1 MSNIKIA
8 ILGATSQI
16 ARDLIA
22 IISFEKSIELFLFGR
37 YPEKI
42 SIWLNNLGL
51 HKSQFVGSF
60 DTFSSQ
66 HFDVI
71 INFIGIGSPSA
82 ALEMGP
88 SIFDITSQ
96 YDELAINYLKK
107 APQCRYIFLSSGAAY
122 CSTFKIPADET
133 TNAIV
138 DINNLHPQDWYG
150 VSKLHAECRH
160 RALSSLPIVDIRVFN
175 YFSHSQNM
183 QSRFLI
189 TDIVRSIRDR
199 KTLKTSSE
207 IMFRDYITPKDFHSI
222 ISAILDSPPKNDVI
236 DCYSKSPIEKFILLE
251 AFKDE
256 FGLQYQYEK
265 NVIGVN
271 ATGRKPYYYSLNKRA
286 SQFGYQPS
294 LTSLEGVIFET
305 QLFFKKLDSN

>member
-22 IISFEKSIELFLFGR
+22 IISSEKSIALFLFGR
-37 YPEKI
+37 HPEKI
-42 SIWLNNLGL
+42 SNWLNNLGL
-51 HKSQFVGSF
+51 HEPQFVGSF
-60 DTFSSQ
+60 ETFSSQ
-66 HFDVI
+66 DFDVI
-71 INFIGIGSPSA
+71 INFIGIGSPSGT
-82 ALEMGP
+82 LEMGP
-88 SIFDITSQ
+88 SIFDITTQ

-160 RALSSLPIVDIRVFN
+160 RSLSSLPIVDIRVFN
-175 YFSHSQNM
+175 YFSHSQDM
-183 QSRFLI
+183 ESRFLI
-189 TDIVRSIRDR
+189 TDIVRSIRDQ
-199 KTLKTSSE
+199 TILKTSSE
-207 IMFRDYITPKDFHSI
+207 TMVRDYITPKDFYNI
-222 ISAILDSPPKNDVI
+222 ISVILDSPPKNDVI
-236 DCYSKSPIEKFILLE
+236 DCYSKSPIEKSILLDAMKE
-251 AFKDE
+251 E
-256 FGLQYQYEK
+256 FGLQYEYAE
-265 NVIGVN
+265 NAEGIN
-271 ATGRKPYYYSLNKRA
+271 ATGRKPHYYSLNKRA

-294 LTSLEGVIFET
+294 LTSLEGIIYEAKHIFT
-305 QLFFKKLDSN
+305 S